1 MFTIKVTPNVALWNQ
16 TLNFVTFRH
25 LNIVIIIANF
35 NKQPNSKE
43 NDDVKSQP
51 TFDQTNQKK

>member
-1 MFTIKVTPNVALWNQ
+1 MPNVTLWNK
-16 TLNFVTFRH
+16 TLNFSTFRL

-51 TFDQTNQKK
+51 SFGQTNQKK

>member
-1 MFTIKVTPNVALWNQ
+1 MFTIKVTPNVTLWNQ

-51 TFDQTNQKK
+51 SFDQTNQKK